1 MLTKEEDTTN
11 TQQQR
16 NQTNSTVSNAAIT
29 TATTI
34 TVTSKPASFIS
45 SNLAFKRTHSWSTA
59 SSSGEEFQQYEEELI
74 PPDNFNMVSNWVY
87 RSSFPKKKNFA
98 FLKKLGL
105 KSILTLI
112 LEEYPEQNMKFLEAN
127 NIKFFQFEIAGN
139 KGPFVQI
146 PEDKICAALAVIL
159 DRRNHPILIHCNKG
173 KHRTG
178 CLIGCL
184 RKLQRWTHTSI
195 FDEYRRFSHPKSR
208 SMDQQFIELFD
219 VSQVWKLV
227 DKRFVPKW
235 EVLGDPW

>member
-1 MLTKEEDTTN
+1 MSTKEEDFI
-11 TQQQR
+11 TQQE
-16 NQTNSTVSNAAIT
+16 NQPSISTVS
-29 TATTI
+29 
-34 TVTSKPASFIS
+34 SKPFIS
-45 SNLAFKRTHSWSTA
+45 STLASQRTHSWSTA
-59 SSSGEEFQQYEEELI
+59 SSSGEEHQQYEELI
-74 PPDNFNMVSNWVY
+74 PPDNFTMVSTWVY
-87 RSSFPKKKNFA
+87 RSSFPKKKNYA

-112 LEEYPEQNMKFLEAN
+112 LEEYPAQNMKFLEAN
-127 NIKFFQFEIAGN
+127 DIKFFQFGIAGN
-139 KGPFVQI
+139 KEPFVQI

-227 DKRFVPKW
+227 DKRYVPNW
-235 EVLGDPW
+235 EVLGYPW